1 MPHRF
6 QYKITI
12 LPAAVVVGAAA
23 AVVVVG
29 ATAAVEV
36 VGAAAAV
43 VGAGAAVVSAAAD
56 GAGTGAAV
64 EGDAAGE
71 GAAGAG
77 AGEGTEAVEGVV
89 LPLQTWIRP
98 TDASSAFLH
107 SENLDKQ
114 VFFKAVMLW

>member
-1 MPHRF
+1 MQHSF
-6 QYKITI
+6 HYKIAI

-36 VGAAAAV
+36 VGAAAV
-43 VGAGAAVVSAAAD
+43 VGTGAAD

-64 EGDAAGE
+64 DGTGAGE

-114 VFFKAVMLW
+114 VFFKSIML

>member
-23 AVVVVG
+23 AVVVVV
-29 ATAAVEV
+29 ATAAIEV

-43 VGAGAAVVSAAAD
+43 VGAGAPAAAD

-77 AGEGTEAVEGVV
+77 SGEGTEAVEGVV

-107 SENLDKQ
+107 SENFDKQ
-114 VFFKAVMLW
+114 VFFKAVML